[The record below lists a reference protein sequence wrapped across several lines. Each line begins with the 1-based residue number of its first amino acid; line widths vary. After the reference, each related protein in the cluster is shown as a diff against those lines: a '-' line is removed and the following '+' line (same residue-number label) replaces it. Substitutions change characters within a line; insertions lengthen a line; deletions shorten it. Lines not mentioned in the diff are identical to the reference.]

1 MNNGNDSSRD
11 RIVGLFLLAFLA
23 LNYPLISLF
32 SGGWILGLPLL
43 YVYLFAV
50 WLVLIV
56 LVGLAHWASARGRG
70 H

>member
-1 MNNGNDSSRD
+1 
-11 RIVGLFLLAFLA
+11 
-23 LNYPLISLF
+23 LF
-32 SGGWILGLPLL
+32 SGGWIRGLPLL